1 MRLHVKTLSEGPGP
15 SEVVV
20 EVMTSSGI
28 TEQVIVHSDDIL
40 EGDTIE
46 VGYPIHFTD
55 DKSLVELPSESISG
69 RWRIWVPS
77 SVVIA

>member
-1 MRLHVKTLSEGPGP
+1 MRLHVRKLSEGPGP
-15 SEVVV
+15 GEVVV
-20 EVMTSSGI
+20 EITTSSGS

-46 VGYPIHFTD
+46 VGYPIHLSD